1 MTVEKEQAKGNWFKD
16 KTIRPRKLVADIK
29 GFLSETEYPPDL
41 AGPTRKFTDFLRAIM
56 FSAATTEPGYTYE
69 IPLPCRR
76 RPHRKKC
83 AGKILIYVETDESNI
98 HWGCPVCG
106 GSGTITGEKT
116 QRELGVKTKEADFRK
131 ETLH

>member
-1 MTVEKEQAKGNWFKD
+1 MANKSKGNWFVD
-16 KTIRPRKLVADIK
+16 KTVRPRKLVADIK

-83 AGKILIYVETDESNI
+83 AGKILIYLETEESDI
-98 HWGCPVCG
+98 HWGCRVCG
-106 GSGTITGEKT
+106 GSGTITGAKT
-116 QRELGVKTKEADFRK
+116 QRWLDAKTGEANFRK